1 MKKRKNYKFTNKK
14 NSNGA
19 VMAVILGVISLVSL
33 VAAVLAAYGNAGET
47 AVKYGFAG
55 LFAALLSLVGLVLGI
70 AAAQDKDCYKFFPVL
85 GILLNFLALALVVLI
100 LYAGANL

>member
-19 VMAVILGVISLVSL
+19 VMAAILGVISLVSL
-33 VAAVLAAYGNAGET
+33 IAAVLAACGSAGEA
-47 AVKYGFAG
+47 AVKYGFVG

-70 AAAQDKDCYKFFPVL
+70 VAAQDKDCYKFFPVL
-85 GILLNFLALALVVLI
+85 GILLNFLALALIALI
-100 LYAGANL
+100 LYAGVNL